1 MTKKQVCFFFVFICS
16 LASASF
22 LPKYFSSQ
30 WSFCRF
36 QVPGG
41 ARCICAF
48 GNRTTPATDSVIGKH
63 VSRAKLSF
71 ICNTLV
77 ANHTVILQ
85 VCQVARRLYIRHKQF
100 SYNCSKKFPSNN
112 AIWLHM
118 NFYLVMS
125 F

>member
-1 MTKKQVCFFFVFICS
+1 MTYDVCS

-48 GNRTTPATDSVIGKH
+48 GNRTTPTTDSVIGNWSVVFNCKNANGS
-63 VSRAKLSF
+63 VYEPVQKL
-71 ICNTLV
+71 ICTFG
-77 ANHTVILQ
+77 Q
-85 VCQVARRLYIRHKQF
+85 DY
-100 SYNCSKKFPSNN
+100 
-112 AIWLHM
+112 
-118 NFYLVMS
+118 
-125 F
+125 